1 MPGEGGES
9 DAHGLIPG
17 DLCMCRV
24 SIDRFLWHLDHRVIE
39 AQSWKDPR
47 APLSSWLSRCPIDVP
62 GNGTAKTLLPSGS
75 MFWGQLGSLLVL

>member
-9 DAHGLIPG
+9 DAHGPIPG

-47 APLSSWLSRCPIDVP
+47 APLSSWLSRCPMMSL
-62 GNGTAKTLLPSGS
+62 GMA
-75 MFWGQLGSLLVL
+75 QLSPFCLQEACFGGSLAAC